1 MKHVI
6 AILALSLASLPALA
20 GDYGDAGCGLGSLVW
35 GSNKG
40 KLAQIC
46 AATTNATSY
55 SQTFGI
61 TTGTSKCT
69 SSGFVKAEHEQEY
82 FANVNRDALYQEMAA
97 GHGETVAGL
106 AALMG
111 CENVKAFSTF
121 TQTHYAQIFP
131 TAETTGADMLRNL
144 HSQMSA
150 DGNLKASC
158 HHVTASR

>member
-1 MKHVI
+1 MKHLI
-6 AILALSLASLPALA
+6 ALLALSLMSAPAFA

-35 GSNKG
+35 GGSKG

-46 AATTNATSY
+46 AATTNGTSG

-69 SSGFVKAEHEQEY
+69 ASGLVKADREQEY

-97 GHGETVAGL
+97 GRGETVSGL

-111 CENVKAFSTF
+111 CDNVKAFGTF
-121 TQTHYAQIFP
+121 AKTHYTQIF
-131 TAETTGADMLRNL
+131 TSAETTGAEMLNNL
-144 HSQMSA
+144 RTRMST
-150 DGNLKASC
+150 DSTLHASC
-158 HHVTASR
+158 RNVTASR